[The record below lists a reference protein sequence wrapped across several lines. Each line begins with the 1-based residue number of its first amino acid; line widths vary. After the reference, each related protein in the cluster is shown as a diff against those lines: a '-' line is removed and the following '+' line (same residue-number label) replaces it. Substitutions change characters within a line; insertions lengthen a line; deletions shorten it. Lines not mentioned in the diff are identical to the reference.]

1 MSEKL
6 DLILE
11 KLSLLESKVN
21 ENIEITKALRDR
33 QEETDAKLEAL
44 SMDVHKM
51 HGDLARLEEKVD
63 SNHQET
69 IDELQN
75 LKLDLDFTY
84 QKTTLNEREL
94 FKLKSKQ

>member
-6 DLILE
+6 DLIIE

-51 HGDLARLEEKVD
+51 HGDLTRLEEKVD

-69 IDELQN
+69 IGELQN